1 MAERQRLGHATQSN
15 CFSQILI
22 NKQVSLNTTGLN
34 WTQYCSG
41 ETRVV
46 SWHGVISSNESN
58 ITTKIFNEPIKQT
71 MVMFN
76 NEGGGRTTLQ
86 WPTAP
91 PSWHFVFTGKLHL
104 NTINIHIHHCSKF
117 INKCRSQTTNAHC
130 AMPLKPHTA
139 GVTNEGGKKNFRYGR
154 QAAVI
159 VFMHITMTWAQDQ
172 LHYLLGFTRELQPI
186 TVNQEVWKNKNECEQ
201 RSLSRD
207 KRKKKK
213 EKHIRWQKGSE
224 SGWWIKWLHQNPNS
238 SKMTWIDFQISHD
251 AVPDRGRG
259 QKLMAPSSVC
269 RWLMGNGVWKKGP

>member
-1 MAERQRLGHATQSN
+1 
-15 CFSQILI
+15 
-22 NKQVSLNTTGLN
+22 
-34 WTQYCSG
+34 
-41 ETRVV
+41 
-46 SWHGVISSNESN
+46 
-58 ITTKIFNEPIKQT
+58 
-71 MVMFN
+71 MFN

-139 GVTNEGGKKNFRYGR
+139 GVTNEGGKKKFPLWPTSCSNS
-154 QAAVI
+154 
-159 VFMHITMTWAQDQ
+159 
-172 LHYLLGFTRELQPI
+172 LHAYNNDLGTGPI
-186 TVNQEVWKNKNECEQ
+186 TLSPWFYKRTPANYSQSGGVEEQ
-201 RSLSRD
+201 
-207 KRKKKK
+207 KRMWAKEFEQGQKKKKK

-269 RWLMGNGVWKKGP
+269 RWLMGNGVWKKGPKWSVMTITGSDHFWWLSSNTRPYMDVPAAIYTREELTRSRSQHLNV